1 MKMKKF
7 IKSLVIMLCLFMFTG
22 CSAGELSDAYNE
34 DEVKAA
40 AEDVINKLNDKNY
53 SGILESGSEEL
64 KNSLPDNKLQ
74 EAWDGFSKNIGDFDS
89 ISKLTLA
96 EKHGYAVAIVNTK
109 YANKKVT
116 FTLSFNKDMK
126 LSGIYMK

>member
-1 MKMKKF
+1 MKKF
-7 IKSLVIMLCLFMFTG
+7 IKGFVIMLCLFMVTG
-22 CSAGELSDAYNE
+22 CSAGKLSDAYNE
-34 DEVKAA
+34 DEVKEA

-53 SGILESGSEEL
+53 EGILEDSSDEL

-74 EAWDGFSKNIGDFDS
+74 EAWEGFSKDIGEFVS
-89 ISKLTLA
+89 ISKETLA
-96 EKHGYAVAIVNTK
+96 EKNGYAVAIVNVK

-116 FTLSFNKDMK
+116 FTLSFNKEMK